1 MSRFHIDKLYKVN
14 KKQLIKSKL
23 SNIHDKTISG
33 VIRTSTL
40 ELYIIYIYILYSINM
55 NVLEWKRK
63 LCKTSMNK
71 RSMEKYNSNEYCCL
85 GGCEVMRTG
94 GHSL

>member
-40 ELYIIYIYILYSINM
+40 DIYVYTSTSINI
-55 NVLEWKRK
+55 NFVK
-63 LCKTSMNK
+63 L
-71 RSMEKYNSNEYCCL
+71 L
-85 GGCEVMRTG
+85 GIKGLDGNM
-94 GHSL
+94 